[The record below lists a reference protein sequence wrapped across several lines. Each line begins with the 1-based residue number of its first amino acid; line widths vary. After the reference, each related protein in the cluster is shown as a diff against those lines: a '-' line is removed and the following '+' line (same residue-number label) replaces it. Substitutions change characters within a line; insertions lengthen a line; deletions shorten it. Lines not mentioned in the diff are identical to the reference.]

1 MIKAL
6 FMPLRLAPLFP
17 LISSLGFRA
26 GNMKTIRS
34 LLVVVAAMLTV
45 LGCQHKASVTAKRA
59 KAHTDESASR
69 ETAKNWFRQAKYGV
83 FVHFLGGGSNWN
95 ATVNA
100 FDVKTFAR
108 QMEQAGAGY
117 VILTLGQNS
126 GCYCAPNATYD
137 RFGGF
142 KPGERCSFRDLPL
155 DLAKA
160 LDRRNMKLFLYCTAR
175 APQNDPQARTGLAE
189 IDDLITQPATQEFSR
204 RWWAVLR
211 EWSERY
217 GQRVAGW
224 WFDGAYTTTG
234 WDDLSQPC
242 NWHTWAAAA
251 RAGNPG
257 RLLAFNKGTK
267 LEDAFGALTDEQD
280 YTAGERN
287 GFDVTPHDVPGAPN
301 LVWHLLAYLGDDW
314 GKTGGPK
321 KSDADMVDFI
331 RRVNER
337 NGVVSID
344 VHVENGRVYE
354 PHLKQLIAIR
364 RAIRGPVGN

>member
-1 MIKAL
+1 MKSIRAL
-6 FMPLRLAPLFP
+6 L
-17 LISSLGFRA
+17 
-26 GNMKTIRS
+26 T
-34 LLVVVAAMLTV
+34 VVVTLLAV
-45 LGCQHKASVTAKRA
+45 LGCQHKAGVTPKRTA
-59 KAHTDESASR
+59 VHLEESSSR
-69 ETAKNWFRQAKYGV
+69 EAAKQRFRQTKYGV

-100 FDVKTFAR
+100 FDVNTFAR
-108 QMEQAGAGY
+108 QMQQAGAGY

-126 GCYCAPNATYD
+126 GYYCAPNATYD

-155 DLAKA
+155 ELARGLNK
-160 LDRRNMKLFLYCTAR
+160 RNIKLFLYCTAR
-175 APQNDPQARTGLAE
+175 APQNDPQARAGLAE
-189 IDDLITQPATQEFSR
+189 IDDIIKQPATQEFSR

-217 GQRVAGW
+217 GERVAGW

-251 RAGNPG
+251 RAGNPA
-257 RLLAFNKGTK
+257 RLLAFNKGTNIA
-267 LEDAFGALTDEQD
+267 DAFGALTDEQD

-287 GFDVTPHDVPGAPN
+287 GFDVTPREVPGAPK
-301 LVWHLLAYLGDDW
+301 LVWHLLAYLGQDW
-314 GKTGGPK
+314 GKTGGPEK
-321 KSDADMVDFI
+321 GDQEMIDYV

-337 NGVVSID
+337 GVVTID
-344 VHVENGRVYE
+344 VHVENGHVHE
-354 PHLKQLIAIR
+354 PHLRQLIAIR
-364 RAIRGPVGN
+364 QALRGSSGN